1 MRIDPKQQFSKK
13 LAKWTAAFWFVYLTW
28 LSVIILLQPAAALYI
43 VLLAMVT
50 TVVMFLNIYEYTKNS
65 IYEKGAF
72 AMLDK
77 IELNLK
83 HKSKDTSEDDEEGD
97 VD

>member
-1 MRIDPKQQFSKK
+1 M
-13 LAKWTAAFWFVYLTW
+13 FWFLFMTW
-28 LSVIILLQPAAALYI
+28 LSVIILLQPSAALYI
-43 VLLAMVT
+43 VLMSMIV

-77 IELNLK
+77 LELSLK
-83 HKSKDTSEDDEEGD
+83 HKATSTDKKEEDEEEPEEPEEEVEDG
-97 VD
+97 